1 MILFKASE
9 RSISQVNHFEEITP
23 SCEIYRNRTLLQNKI
38 NISEETYSC
47 NLCGN
52 SVTDYQ

>member
-9 RSISQVNHFEEITP
+9 RSISQVSHFEEITP
-23 SCEIYRNRTLLQNKI
+23 SCEIYRTLLQNKI

>member
-9 RSISQVNHFEEITP
+9 RNISQVNHFEEITP
-23 SCEIYRNRTLLQNKI
+23 SCEIYRPLSQNKI
-38 NISEETYSC
+38 NISEETYRC

-52 SVTDYQ
+52 CVTDYQ